1 MLQCEHHTI
10 HWLSL
15 VLACCFQIR
24 LSMRN
29 IKDFNFV
36 TLLLFTSY
44 WGFYTQ
50 GRVLITFCRACFP
63 ACLIEHDEFVQW
75 LSCLFFAAA
84 GGASPCKTVASQLDQ
99 LDRKGLFSSQTCA
112 TFNIHGYRSASLYIY
127 ISPSHLLAKAS
138 KHQSFDWAENSWC
151 PECPVGEIFRMIG
164 GKIKAHLTCRPSG
177 WIHNSPTQKFRI
189 IEICALA

>member
-50 GRVLITFCRACFP
+50 GRVLITFCRALLPSLSHWTWWVRAVTELPVFRSCRGCISLQNSSKPTRPTGPKRLVFVTNMCHFQYTRIQECFV
-63 ACLIEHDEFVQW
+63 IY
-75 LSCLFFAAA
+75 
-84 GGASPCKTVASQLDQ
+84 
-99 LDRKGLFSSQTCA
+99 
-112 TFNIHGYRSASLYIY
+112 IYIY
-127 ISPSHLLAKAS
+127 ISFSSVGQSIKTSKLWLSWEQLVSWMSRGRNLSH
-138 KHQSFDWAENSWC
+138 DWRQNKGT
-151 PECPVGEIFRMIG
+151 PDM
-164 GKIKAHLTCRPSG
+164 
-177 WIHNSPTQKFRI
+177 
-189 IEICALA
+189 

>member
-127 ISPSHLLAKAS
+127 LSFSSVGQSIKTSKLWLSWEQLVSWMSRGRNLSH
-138 KHQSFDWAENSWC
+138 DWRQNKGT
-151 PECPVGEIFRMIG
+151 PDM
-164 GKIKAHLTCRPSG
+164 
-177 WIHNSPTQKFRI
+177 
-189 IEICALA
+189 

>member
-50 GRVLITFCRACFP
+50 GRVLITFCRALLPSLSHWTWWVRAVTELPVFRSCRGCISLQNSSKPTRPTGPKRLVFVTNMCHFQYTRIQECF
-63 ACLIEHDEFVQW
+63 V
-75 LSCLFFAAA
+75 
-84 GGASPCKTVASQLDQ
+84 
-99 LDRKGLFSSQTCA
+99 
-112 TFNIHGYRSASLYIY
+112 LYL
-127 ISPSHLLAKAS
+127 SPSHLLAKAS

-189 IEICALA
+189 IEICAIA